1 MTKKPYRL
9 AATALVLLVAAP
21 LLTACKNT
29 DQALDC
35 GKRAISLTGDVQ
47 DLTDSALNVG
57 QITDDSRRKHTVT
70 ALKKIVEDVKKIRQD
85 GDGKV
90 DAAADK
96 LSKAVDNAQTAVAKG
111 KEPDFGPIGDAAG
124 ELTKA
129 CAGA

>member
-1 MTKKPYRL
+1 MTKNPYRL

-21 LLTACKNT
+21 LFTACKNT

-57 QITDDSRRKHTVT
+57 QITDESRRKHTGT
-70 ALKKIVEDVKKIRQD
+70 ALKKIVEDVRKIRQD

-96 LSKAVDNAQTAVAKG
+96 LSKAVDNAQTAVSKG
-111 KEPDFGPIGDAAG
+111 TEPDFGPIGDAAG

>member
-9 AATALVLLVAAP
+9 AIAALAMLVAAP
-21 LLTACKNT
+21 LFTACKNA

-57 QITDDSRRKHTVT
+57 QITDSSRRKHTVD
-70 ALKKIVEDVKKIRQD
+70 ALKKIVDDTKKIRQD
-85 GDGKV
+85 SDGKV

-96 LSKAVDNAQTAVAKG
+96 LSTAVSNAQDAVSKG
-111 KEPDFGPIGDAAG
+111 KEPDFGPISDAAG
-124 ELTKA
+124 DLTKA

>member
-9 AATALVLLVAAP
+9 AAATIALFVAAP
-21 LLTACKNT
+21 LFTACKNA

-57 QITDDSRRKHTVT
+57 QITDKSRRTHTVD
-70 ALKKIVEDVKKIRQD
+70 ALKKIVDDIKKIRKD

-96 LSKAVDNAQTAVAKG
+96 LSKAVDNAQNAVSKG
-111 KEPDFGPIGDAAG
+111 KEPDFGPISEAAG

-129 CAGA
+129 CAGS